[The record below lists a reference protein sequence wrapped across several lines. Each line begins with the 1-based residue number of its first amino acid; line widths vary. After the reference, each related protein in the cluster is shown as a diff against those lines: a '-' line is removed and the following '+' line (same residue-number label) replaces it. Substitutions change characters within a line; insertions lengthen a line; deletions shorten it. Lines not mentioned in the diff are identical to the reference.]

1 MVAYLVVLLLYMKE
15 TDMSIQEQLHDFLRE
30 DPYPMHMPGHKRNPE
45 FSMQNPYQLDVT
57 EVEGTDNLHHPEEAI
72 RDLMNTLKDMYG
84 TDESYVLVGGS
95 TCGILAAISA
105 CCQKGDRILVDRGCH
120 RSVYHSIYLL
130 GLKPEYLI
138 AEQDKALGI
147 GLGITTEQVREKLQ
161 QQKVSAVLITSP
173 TYEGVVS
180 DIQQIAQTA
189 HEFGVPLIVDQA
201 HGAHLGWW
209 HKVDSSVVP
218 SAICQGADVVIES
231 LHKTLPALTQTALLH
246 VKSSRVSARMIERY
260 LDIYETSSPSYPL
273 MYSVD
278 QCIQWLQQNPDR
290 FSKYRQQLRQFENQM
305 DSLQVLYLWQH
316 ERKEPSK
323 LVIATGTSEFSGIEL
338 ARVLRQNYH
347 IQVELEAEKYVLA
360 MTTVCDTTEGILQ
373 LATALQE
380 IDKKLF
386 QRGMRRQ
393 QQDTPSFSFPLQG
406 GPVRLGLYEAWNT
419 PAKAVRLEQV
429 VGQVAAEFGFLYP
442 PGIPFLVPGEMI
454 TESVVEMIRLAKEK
468 KLPLQGLED
477 ETGKTIMCIELGA

>member
-1 MVAYLVVLLLYMKE
+1 
-15 TDMSIQEQLHDFLRE
+15 MSIQEQLYSFLQE
-30 DPYPMHMPGHKRNPE
+30 DSYPMHMPGHKRSQE
-45 FSMQNPYQLDVT
+45 FTMPNPYQLDVT
-57 EVEGTDNLHHPEEAI
+57 EVEGTDNLHHPEEGI
-72 RDLMNTLKDMYG
+72 RDLMNTLKHMYR

-95 TCGILAAISA
+95 TCGILAAVSA
-105 CCQKGDRILVDRGCH
+105 CCQKGDRILIDRGCH

-130 GLKPEYLI
+130 DLKPEYLV

-147 GLGITTEQVREKLQ
+147 SLGITAKQVREKLQ
-161 QQKVSAVLITSP
+161 LQKVSAVLITSP

-180 DIQQIAQTA
+180 DIQQIAQIA

-209 HKVDSSVVP
+209 HKTDSSVAP
-218 SAICQGADVVIES
+218 SAIGQDADVVVES

-246 VKSSRVSARMIERY
+246 VKSSRVSIRMVERY

-290 FSKYRQQLRQFENQM
+290 FFKYWQQLRQFEKQM
-305 DSLQVLYLWQH
+305 GSLQVLYLWQH
-316 ERKEPSK
+316 EKKEPSK

-338 ARVLRQNYH
+338 AHVLRQKYH

-373 LATALQE
+373 LARAIQE
-380 IDKKLF
+380 IDKELL

-393 QQDTPSFSFPLQG
+393 RQDTPSFSFPLQG
-406 GPVRLGLYEAWNT
+406 GPVRQSLYEAWNA
-419 PAKAVRLEQV
+419 PARAICLEQA

-454 TESVVEMIRLAKEK
+454 TESMVAMIRLAKEK
-468 KLPLQGLED
+468 KLPLQGLAD